1 MGDRRVSSNAAH
13 RCLLAVDDAGDFLVA
28 VGDTL
33 RLGHVR
39 AADVELPFLADLPS
53 HAAVLRLVEDFHA
66 GARWCIAPL
75 DGVRLAVNG
84 REIGSAGSAL
94 ADGDEIR
101 LTQNFAFRFVAKER
115 GTSAARLELAGG
127 IECCGA
133 PRVLLLPVGDG
144 GRARIGNNAARTIP
158 VGDVEHEIELAAEH
172 SDRGTSV
179 SVRCAVGVSTPGSG
193 PGSGPAHGSTELE
206 ARLALPLR
214 LQATLVARARAAGK
228 APFALIF
235 RPVTASLE
243 G

>member
-193 PGSGPAHGSTELE
+193 PAHGSTELE

-235 RPVTASLE
+235 RPVTASLD